1 MAVKKHRDQPF
12 GVDIFPR
19 RIMWPCSVELFFY
32 FFGHKQHLLG
42 AFDKSDQAI
51 CALLLLLLST
61 SPGGFFFFFL
71 CFCKDAVFSTS
82 SPLSQYVSDKIN
94 MLN

>member
-1 MAVKKHRDQPF
+1 VAVKKHRDQPF

-19 RIMWPCSVELFFY
+19 RIMWPCNVELFFY

-61 SPGGFFFFFL
+61 SPGGFFFFF
-71 CFCKDAVFSTS
+71 CVSVKMQFSLLL
-82 SPLSQYVSDKIN
+82 PLFLS
-94 MLN
+94 M